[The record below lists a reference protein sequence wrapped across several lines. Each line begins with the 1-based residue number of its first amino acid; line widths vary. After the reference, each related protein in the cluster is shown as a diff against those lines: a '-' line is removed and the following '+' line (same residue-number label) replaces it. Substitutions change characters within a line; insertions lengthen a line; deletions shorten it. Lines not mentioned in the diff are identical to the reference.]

1 MTRQHVTIN
10 LQKVQ
15 PSSYHIR
22 LRFREL
28 WKAWR
33 HGINLPAR
41 RVSPTISFSAGTKEA
56 SITTI
61 GGGGG
66 GGEYRGSYTVPEGV
80 TSIDIEA
87 IGGGGEYKQQEPD
100 SPRL

>member
-1 MTRQHVTIN
+1 MTREHVTIN

-15 PSSYHIR
+15 PSTYYVR

-41 RVSPTISFSAGTKEA
+41 RVSPTISFSAGTTEA
-56 SITTI
+56 GITTI

-66 GGEYRGSYTVPEGV
+66 GYGGNYIVPEGV
-80 TSIDIEA
+80 TSINIEE
-87 IGGGGEYKQQEPD
+87 IGGGGGEYKPQEPD
-100 SPRL
+100 SPRP